1 MEWPGASNSRGMR
14 KLDETYM
21 GALEITIRHTD
32 TQALVIT
39 ALPRG
44 NSNHKIFEA
53 EIQRKRWAL
62 RKA

>member
-1 MEWPGASNSRGMR
+1 MDWPGASNARGMW

-21 GALEITIRHTD
+21 GALEITIRQKD

-44 NSNHKIFEA
+44 NSNHKIF
-53 EIQRKRWAL
+53 RS
-62 RKA
+62 